1 MALRARKPIDK
12 HKITDSAKLAKISQS
27 FDDGKHLALDV
38 YEGEAALLYQVQELT
53 DEVKEI
59 YRYLGSEVGDGAKG
73 DAGNTGPQGPQGPAG
88 PAGADGSNGSNGS
101 NGNTGA
107 RGAAGADGAAGA
119 NGKDAG
125 LYTSGKGVES
135 IFIPP
140 SAFVGSGHLA
150 LSAPNGTTT
159 TNASGTLHAMWPG
172 LTGKKVVAIKVHTN
186 ASKGIQSSVNVYRTQ
201 FGTVTALLSKAGP
214 SDNELNITDWSC
226 ATGETI
232 SITIAPGSTSAR
244 VYGATLTLG

>member
-1 MALRARKPIDK
+1 MPLRARKPIDK
-12 HKITDSAKLAKISQS
+12 HKITDSTKLAKISQS

-73 DAGNTGPQGPQGPAG
+73 DAGNTGPQGPQGPQG
-88 PAGADGSNGSNGS
+88 PAGNNGSNGSNGS
-101 NGNTGA
+101 TGA
-107 RGAAGADGAAGA
+107 RGPAGSAGAAGAD
-119 NGKDAG
+119 GKDAG

-135 IFIPP
+135 VFIPP

-172 LTGKKVVAIKVHTN
+172 LTGKKVVTIKVHTN
-186 ASKGIQSSVNVYRTQ
+186 ASKGIQSSVMAYKTKL
-201 FGTVTALLSKAGP
+201 GTVTALLSKAGP
-214 SDNELNITDWSC
+214 SDNELNITDWPC
-226 ATGETI
+226 VVGETI
-232 SITIAPGSTSAR
+232 SITIAPKSTSAR

>member
-1 MALRARKPIDK
+1 MAKQARNEGLDK
-12 HKITDSAKLAKISQS
+12 HKITDATKLAAMSSS
-27 FDDGKHLALDV
+27 FSEGKHIELEVFPA
-38 YEGEAALLYQVQELT
+38 ERAMLYKLQVLN
-53 DEVKEI
+53 DEVKELH
-59 YRYLGSEVGDGAKG
+59 RYLGSEVGDGAKG

-88 PAGADGSNGSNGS
+88 NNGSNGSNGS
-101 NGNTGA
+101 TGA
-107 RGAAGADGAAGA
+107 RGPAGSAGAAGADG
-119 NGKDAG
+119 KDAG
-125 LYTSGKGVES
+125 LYKSSKGVES

-150 LSAPNGTTT
+150 LSAPDGTTT

-201 FGTVTALLSKAGP
+201 FGTVTALLSKAGA
-214 SDNELNITDWSC
+214 SDNELNITDWTC
-226 ATGETI
+226 AVGETI
-232 SITIAPGSTSAR
+232 SITIAPKSTSAK

>member
-12 HKITDSAKLAKISQS
+12 HKITDSTKLAKISQS

-73 DAGNTGPQGPQGPAG
+73 DTGNTGARGATGPQGPAG
-88 PAGADGSNGSNGS
+88 NNGSNGSNGS
-101 NGNTGA
+101 NGA
-107 RGAAGADGAAGA
+107 AGAAG
-119 NGKDAG
+119 NDAG

-135 IFIPP
+135 VFLPP
-140 SAFVGSGHLA
+140 SAFVGLDYQVR
-150 LSAPNGTTT
+150 SAPNGTTT
-159 TNASGTLHAMWPG
+159 TNAGGILHAMWPG
-172 LTGKKVVAIKVHTN
+172 LTGKKVVSITVHTN
-186 ASKGIQSSVNVYRTQ
+186 ASRGIRNSVNVYRTQ
-201 FGTVTALLSKAGP
+201 FGTVTGLLSSADN
-214 SDNELNITDWSC
+214 SDKELNTTDWTC
-226 ATGETI
+226 AAGETI
-232 SITIAPGSTSAR
+232 SITIAPGSTTAI

>member
-1 MALRARKPIDK
+1 MALNKQKATDR
-12 HKITDSAKLAKISQS
+12 HKITDSTKFAKISQS
-27 FDDGKHLALDV
+27 FESGKHLDLEV
-38 YEGEAALLYQVQELT
+38 FESEAAILYQLQEMT
-53 DEVKEI
+53 DDIKEI
-59 YRYLGSEVGDGAKG
+59 HRYLGSEVGDGAKG
-73 DAGNTGPQGPQGPAG
+73 DAGNTGPQGPQGPQG
-88 PAGADGSNGSNGS
+88 PAGNNGSNGSNGS
-101 NGNTGA
+101 TGA
-107 RGAAGADGAAGA
+107 RGPAGSAGAAGAD
-119 NGKDAG
+119 GKDAG

-201 FGTVTALLSKAGP
+201 FGTVTALLSKAGA
-214 SDNELNITDWSC
+214 SDNELNITDWPC
-226 ATGETI
+226 AAGETI
-232 SITIAPGSTSAR
+232 SITIAPKSTSAK